1 MTKRMSRWIS
11 IVLVVFLLVGCTPAK
26 PSQQVETSDTTLNGV
41 DIGKYSIVYSFE
53 APDYCKRAADY
64 IQKQITERT
73 GVTLPVREASSGTFF
88 HAILVG
94 DTSYELS
101 QEITP
106 KTNKMEFYLLAD
118 ENHIA
123 INADYFIIAAAAYY
137 FVETYIPGATF
148 QSVIPQEVTTAT
160 PITEKANNYIFL
172 IGDGM
177 GFTHTK
183 MFDYM
188 DAPTNV
194 NFYDGEDVFYG
205 YYLPY
210 QGKIQTDSLSG
221 VTDSA
226 AAGTALSC
234 GYKTTNGRIGR
245 DQDGNDLQS
254 LTELAASKGMATAVM
269 STDTLTGATPAAFFA
284 HAMDRADAEDIT
296 ACSTEKIDGGTI
308 ITCGLDGDP
317 SYQTKITNTLSELEK
332 SENGFFVMYEE
343 GHIDKHS
350 HNHDRTN
357 TFYSVVRFNQAIGV
371 FMEYAFYHPDTF
383 VIITADH
390 ETGGLA
396 YDYAEGLTYTAAG
409 HTGAEVPIFGYGQGA
424 EAFKN
429 CWMQNNEIPKIIAA
443 LWDIS
448 NFGG

>member
-1 MTKRMSRWIS
+1 MKRKIKSFTA
-11 IVLVVFLLVGCTPAK
+11 IVLVFLLLAGCTQGA
-26 PSQQVETSDTTLNGV
+26 STSDAPISNTSLNGV
-41 DIGKYSIVYSFE
+41 DIAKYSIVYSFE
-53 APDYCKRAADY
+53 APDYCKRAAEY
-64 IQKQITERT
+64 IQKQISERT
-73 GVTLPVREASSGTFF
+73 GVTVPVREASSGTFS
-88 HAILVG
+88 HEIIVG
-94 DTSYELS
+94 DTSRELS
-101 QEITP
+101 QKTAP
-106 KTNKMEFYLLAD
+106 KTNKMEFYILAD
-118 ENHIA
+118 DNHIA
-123 INADYFIIAAAAYY
+123 VNGDYFIIAAAAYY
-137 FVETYIPGATF
+137 FVETYIPSATF
-148 QSVIPQEVTTAT
+148 QSVIPQEITTAT

-188 DAPTNV
+188 DAPVNV

-234 GYKTTNGRIGR
+234 GLKTTNGRIGK
-245 DQDGNDLQS
+245 DQDGNDLLS
-254 LTELAASKGMATAVM
+254 LTELAASRGMATAVM
-269 STDTLTGATPAAFFA
+269 STDALTGATPAAFFA
-284 HAMDRADAEDIT
+284 HAMDRGDAEDIT
-296 ACSTEKIDGGTI
+296 ACSVEKTNSGTV

-317 SYQTKITNTLSELEK
+317 SYQTKITDTLTELEK
-332 SENGFFVMYEE
+332 SENGFFIMYEE

-350 HNHDRTN
+350 HNRDRTN

-390 ETGGLA
+390 ETGGLT
-396 YDYAEGLTYTAAG
+396 YDFSEGLTYTTSG

-429 CWMQNNEIPKIIAA
+429 CWMQNNEIPKVIAA
-443 LWDIS
+443 LWGVE
-448 NFGG
+448 NFG